1 MDCNCNPGNI
11 TTNIATSKDG
21 LVTFDRNINWFNE
34 YYYDVE
40 KEGSEI
46 FGSFRFDPDD
56 YVSQSE
62 AYEKAASLYNELV
75 HDEEAIPLF

>member
-1 MDCNCNPGNI
+1 MFINGNETI
-11 TTNIATSKDG
+11 NIAISDDRS
-21 LVTFDRNINWFNE
+21 VRFDMSHNIFDE

-40 KEGSEI
+40 KPNTEI

>member
-1 MDCNCNPGNI
+1 MFINGNETI
-11 TTNIATSKDG
+11 NIAISEDRS
-21 LVTFDRNINWFNE
+21 VRFDMSHNIFDE

-40 KEGSEI
+40 KEGTEI
-46 FGSFRFDPDD
+46 FGSFRFDPHD

-75 HDEEAIPLF
+75 NDEEAIPLF

>member
-1 MDCNCNPGNI
+1 MFIDGNERA
-11 TTNIATSKDG
+11 NIAISDDRS
-21 LVTFDRNINWFNE
+21 VRFDRSFNLFGE
-34 YYYDVE
+34 YYYDVG
-40 KEGSEI
+40 KEGTEI

>member
-1 MDCNCNPGNI
+1 MFIDGNER
-11 TTNIATSKDG
+11 TNIAISDDRS
-21 LVTFDRNINWFNE
+21 VRFDMSNNIFDE

-40 KEGSEI
+40 KEGAEI

-75 HDEEAIPLF
+75 HDEEPIPLF

>member
-1 MDCNCNPGNI
+1 MFINGNETI
-11 TTNIATSKDG
+11 NIAVSDDRS
-21 LVTFDRNINWFNE
+21 VRFDMSHNIFDE

-40 KEGSEI
+40 KEGAEI

-62 AYEKAASLYNELV
+62 AYGKAASLYNELV

>member
-1 MDCNCNPGNI
+1 MFVDGNER
-11 TTNIATSKDG
+11 TNIAISKDG
-21 LVTFDRNINWFNE
+21 SARFDRSLNLFGE

-40 KEGSEI
+40 RGDI

>member
-1 MDCNCNPGNI
+1 MFIDGNERV
-11 TTNIATSKDG
+11 NIAISEDRS
-21 LVTFDRNINWFNE
+21 VRFDRSFNLFGE

-40 KEGSEI
+40 KEETEI

-75 HDEEAIPLF
+75 HDDEAIPLF

>member
-1 MDCNCNPGNI
+1 MFINGNETI
-11 TTNIATSKDG
+11 NIAISDDRS
-21 LVTFDRNINWFNE
+21 VRFDMSHNIFDE

-40 KEGSEI
+40 KEGAEI

-62 AYEKAASLYNELV
+62 AYGKAASLYNELV